1 MSLEPLKKLIAQK
14 WGFPTLRPL
23 QEQAMQAV
31 LDGRD
36 SLVVLPTGG
45 GKSLC
50 YQAPAV
56 FRNETTIVVSPLISL
71 MKDQVDSLRANG
83 IPAAMM
89 NSGQSSDANFGAEME
104 VRTGQVRLLFVAPER
119 LVTPGFQTLLRQIG
133 LRTLAIDEAHC
144 ISHWGHD
151 FRPEYRQLQK
161 LRQQLPDASIHAY
174 TATATERVR
183 RDIIEQLGLRNPAVM
198 VGSFDRPNL
207 TYRVLPRLD
216 EMKQV
221 LEVVQRHKGEA
232 GIIYCLRRKDVDELA
247 AALIQHGHQARP
259 YHAGMEPDQRHE
271 VQEDFK
277 NEGCDLVVATVAF
290 GMGIDRSN
298 VRFVLHTGMPK
309 SVEHYQQEAG
319 RAGRDGLPA
328 ECVLLYSYADTKFW
342 EFMLQKTAA
351 EPGVDASFLE
361 NALAHVTDVSRF
373 CGGAVCRHKALV
385 NYFNQEYELESC
397 AACDLCL
404 GDAELVADAGVVAQK
419 ILSCVARVKESY
431 GTGHVIAV
439 LRGQVDE
446 KVQRLK
452 HDQLTTFGLLK
463 DRRAAELR
471 SFIYQLIGQGVLE
484 QSGGE
489 YPILKLNA
497 AAWEVMKGQRS
508 IRLVQTVRRKK
519 GEAARASKADAA
531 SWEGVDRDLFETLRG
546 LRRQIAT
553 ERQVPPYLVFSDDT
567 LRELARVRPS
577 SPETMRRIHGIGD
590 AKLKDFGPRFLP
602 VIAEHCQQQSM
613 ETDCGLAVEPAP
625 AEMFTPPTTPQAAV
639 EEQRWWDGVDRP
651 LFRALRQLQGELAEE
666 RQAPPQSILADLT
679 LRDLARVRPS
689 SSDRMLPLYG
699 INATKLSDFGERFLA
714 LIREHCRQHMLT
726 TDNALGAMRPPK
738 PRSDT
743 PKATTERAQ
752 AYELFRQQL
761 SVESVVQRTGWGKA
775 KVAAYLSD
783 YIGDEKPASIAA
795 WVADDV
801 CQRVAAVVR
810 RLGTERLKPIY
821 VALGEQVSY
830 EDIRL
835 VIAHVGCEVEP
846 SSKS

>member
-23 QEQAMQAV
+23 QQQAMQAV
-31 LDGRD
+31 LESRD

-104 VRTGQVRLLFVAPER
+104 VRTSQVRLLFVAPER
-119 LVTPGFQTLLRQIG
+119 LVTPGFQTLLRQVG
-133 LRTLAIDEAHC
+133 VRTFAIDEAHC

-151 FRPEYRQLQK
+151 FRPEYRQLKQ
-161 LRQQLPDASIHAY
+161 LRAQFPDASIHAY

-183 RDIIEQLGLRNPAVM
+183 RDIIDQLGLREPAVL

-207 TYRVLPRLD
+207 TYRVLPRHD

-221 LEVVQRHKGEA
+221 LEVVERHKGEA
-232 GIIYCLRRKDVDELA
+232 GIIYSLRRKDVDDLA
-247 AALIQHGHQARP
+247 AALVQHGYQARP
-259 YHAGMEPDQRHE
+259 YHAGMEPEHRHE

-277 NEGCDLVVATVAF
+277 NERCDLVVATVAF

-342 EFMLQKTAA
+342 EFMLEKTAS
-351 EPGVDASFLE
+351 EPGVDPSFLE
-361 NALAHVTDVSRF
+361 SARTHVTDVNRF

-385 NYFNQEYELESC
+385 TYFNQNYEHETC

-404 GDAELVADAGVVAQK
+404 GDAELVADAPVVAQK

-431 GTGHVIAV
+431 GAGHVIAV
-439 LRGQVDE
+439 LRGQDE
-446 KVQRLK
+446 EKLKRLK

-471 SFIYQLIGQGVLE
+471 TFIHQLIGQGVLE
-484 QSGGE
+484 QSAGE
-489 YPILKLNA
+489 YPLLKLNPA
-497 AAWEVMKGQRS
+497 SWEVMKGQRQV
-508 IRLVQTVRRKK
+508 RLVQTVRRKR
-519 GEAARASKADAA
+519 GETAKTSKADAA

-546 LRRQIAT
+546 LRRQIAV

-567 LRELARVRPS
+567 LRELARVRPA
-577 SPETMRRIHGIGD
+577 SPETMRRVHGVGD
-590 AKLKDFGPRFLP
+590 AKLKDLGPRFLP
-602 VIAEHCQQQSM
+602 VIAEHCRQQKV
-613 ETDCGLAVEPAP
+613 ETDCGLAEEPPAELFAPTPAP
-625 AEMFTPPTTPQAAV
+625 AARDEAS
-639 EEQRWWDGVDRP
+639 WWDGVDRL

-666 RQAPPQSILADLT
+666 KQVPPHSILSDLT

-689 SSDRMLPLYG
+689 TTERMLLLYG
-699 INATKLSDFGERFLA
+699 FNAAKVNEIGESFLA
-714 LIREHCRQHMLT
+714 LIRSHCRQHMLT
-726 TDNALGAMRPPK
+726 MDNALGAMRPPK
-738 PRSDT
+738 ARSDT
-743 PKATTERAQ
+743 PRATTERAQ

-761 SVESVVQRTGWGKA
+761 SIEAVVQRTSWGRA
-775 KVAAYLSD
+775 KVGTYLAD
-783 YIGDEKPASIAA
+783 FIGDEKPASIAA
-795 WVADDV
+795 WVADEV
-801 CQRVAAVVR
+801 CQRVAAAVR

-830 EDIRL
+830 DDIRL
-835 VIAHVGCEVEP
+835 VIAHTGSELRQPAE
-846 SSKS
+846 STS